1 MRSRCRIPTD
11 HPPSSPADHVSTR
24 RAHLLSKPSRR
35 QKLDRAKQF
44 AKEES
49 ILRFLELV
57 TVNSKAWIQSL
68 DIVYSGEN
76 GEEKS
81 A

>member
-57 TVNSKAWIQSL
+57 TVSSKAWTVSL
-68 DIVYSGEN
+68 DIAYSSESVKN
-76 GEEKS
+76 QS

>member
-11 HPPSSPADHVSTR
+11 HPPSSPADHVST
-24 RAHLLSKPSRR
+24 RR